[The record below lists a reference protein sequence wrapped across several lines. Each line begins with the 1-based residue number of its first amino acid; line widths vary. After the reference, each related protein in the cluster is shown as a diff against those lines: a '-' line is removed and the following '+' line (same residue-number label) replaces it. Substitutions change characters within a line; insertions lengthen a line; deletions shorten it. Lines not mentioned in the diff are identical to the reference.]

1 MALFILN
8 ETSAASLGSIE
19 FLIVWLLPAVGLA
32 VLGVRFKYAALPMIG
47 IGGGA
52 AFSLFVAVAC
62 HPSEL
67 ARDILLGV
75 FSFISA
81 ILCLLPITK
90 TQHASL
96 RFTAAWLGAFGVT
109 LSISILAGVSEW
121 TDIWARLWV
130 PWDANWGTSR
140 EKGLTA
146 GFIGLAAAGCA
157 SDWLL
162 KRQFGECPDEVCIF
176 IY

>member
-1 MALFILN
+1 MTLFILN

-19 FLIVWLLPAVGLA
+19 FLIVWLLPAVALA
-32 VLGVRFKYAALPMIG
+32 VLGARFKYAALPMIG

-52 AFSLFVAVAC
+52 AFSLFVTAAC

-75 FSFISA
+75 FSAISA
-81 ILCLLPITK
+81 VLCLLPITT

-96 RFTAAWLGAFGVT
+96 RFAAAWLGAFGII
-109 LSISILAGVSEW
+109 LSISILAGISQW
-121 TDIWARLWV
+121 TEIWARLWV
-130 PWDANWGTSR
+130 PWDASWGTSQ

-146 GFIGLAAAGCA
+146 AFIGLAAAGCA

-176 IY
+176 IN